1 MLNNIVAV
9 DKKKA
14 TNKKTMQEMN
24 EQYKDCPTRENLY
37 EVNGMKVIIV
47 SHFTGTKDLNEVLY
61 RNAVDIAMSEM
72 LAPEIQSRKF

>member
-1 MLNNIVAV
+1 
-9 DKKKA
+9 
-14 TNKKTMQEMN
+14 MQEMN